1 VVRDKLL
8 LTIFVFDGYWN
19 FLMKK
24 GFTLLE
30 MLVTIMLLT
39 TGIVSILRMMSMAMF
54 ADTNAENTI
63 IALYLAQEK
72 MEEIKDASSY
82 SNIDSFAASKTALTG
97 DYSDFDREITV
108 SGDPKQVNV
117 LVYWT
122 TKGDELS
129 IDVVSLFEDY
139 DY

>member
-1 VVRDKLL
+1 MR
-8 LTIFVFDGYWN
+8 
-19 FLMKK
+19 K

-30 MLVTIMLLT
+30 MLVAIVLLT
-39 TGIVSILRMMSMAMF
+39 TGIAVTLRMMSMAMF
-54 ADTNAENTI
+54 ADANTENAL

-82 SNIDSFAASKTALTG
+82 AAIDSFASAQASLSG
-97 DYSDFDREITV
+97 DYADFDREVTV

-117 LVYWT
+117 IVYWDV
-122 TKGDELS
+122 KGAEQ
-129 IDVVSLFEDY
+129 SLDLVTLFADY